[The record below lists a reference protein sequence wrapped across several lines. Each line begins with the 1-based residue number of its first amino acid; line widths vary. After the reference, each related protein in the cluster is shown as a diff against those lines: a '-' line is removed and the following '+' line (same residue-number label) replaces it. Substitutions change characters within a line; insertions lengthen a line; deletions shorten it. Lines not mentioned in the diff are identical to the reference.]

1 MNVLVVFTYGY
12 SFKTWENS
20 GTISREISLYK
31 KLHEDYNIN
40 FLFLTFGGKEDE
52 KFNYEDQRIKIL
64 PIYTKIK
71 VKNSKF
77 LNYLNSFFIPFYIKK
92 EIKDIDI
99 VKQNQLLGSWISIII
114 KFLYKKPI
122 FVITGYDMYKF
133 SIEENK
139 KYFVKKLYKVLTKY
153 TLKFADLY
161 TVTSNSDRKFLS
173 DTFKLNKE
181 IKIRRNWILKK
192 EYKNYNERYKN
203 KILSVGRLE
212 HQKDFNYLIESFK
225 NTQFQIDIIGEGS
238 LKKSLM
244 NLANQNNVNLNILN
258 NVDNESLLD
267 IIKNYKYFIST
278 SSFEGNPKS
287 LLEALSSGC
296 VVIATDI
303 ENHKEIIKDT
313 NYGILYS
320 KQNNELPE
328 IIDSLG
334 KNKANEMLI
343 SENAYR
349 IVNDIFSIKKIVSD
363 EILDYQNLLIDDK

>member
-1 MNVLVVFTYGY
+1 M
-12 SFKTWENS
+12 
-20 GTISREISLYK
+20 
-31 KLHEDYNIN
+31 
-40 FLFLTFGGKEDE
+40 
-52 KFNYEDQRIKIL
+52 
-64 PIYTKIK
+64 
-71 VKNSKF
+71 
-77 LNYLNSFFIPFYIKK
+77 
-92 EIKDIDI
+92 
-99 VKQNQLLGSWISIII
+99 
-114 KFLYKKPI
+114 
-122 FVITGYDMYKF
+122 
-133 SIEENK
+133 
-139 KYFVKKLYKVLTKY
+139 
-153 TLKFADLY
+153 
-161 TVTSNSDRKFLS
+161 
-173 DTFKLNKE
+173 
-181 IKIRRNWILKK
+181 
-192 EYKNYNERYKN
+192 
-203 KILSVGRLE
+203 
-212 HQKDFNYLIESFK
+212 IESFK

-349 IVNDIFSIKKIVSD
+349 IVNDIFSIKKI
-363 EILDYQNLLIDDK
+363 I

>member
-52 KFNYEDQRIKIL
+52 KFNYEDQGIKIL

-122 FVITGYDMYKF
+122 FVRTGYDMYKF

-139 KYFVKKLYKVLTKY
+139 KYFIKKLYKVLTKY

-192 EYKNYNERYKN
+192 EYKNYNERYTN

-267 IIKNYKYFIST
+267 IIKNYKYFVST

-303 ENHKEIIKDT
+303 ENHKEIIKDS
-313 NYGILYS
+313 NYGMLYS
-320 KQNNELPE
+320 KQNNELPK

-363 EILDYQNLLIDDK
+363 EILDYQNLLVDDK

>member
-1 MNVLVVFTYGY
+1 
-12 SFKTWENS
+12 
-20 GTISREISLYK
+20 
-31 KLHEDYNIN
+31 
-40 FLFLTFGGKEDE
+40 
-52 KFNYEDQRIKIL
+52 
-64 PIYTKIK
+64 
-71 VKNSKF
+71 
-77 LNYLNSFFIPFYIKK
+77 
-92 EIKDIDI
+92 
-99 VKQNQLLGSWISIII
+99 
-114 KFLYKKPI
+114 
-122 FVITGYDMYKF
+122 
-133 SIEENK
+133 
-139 KYFVKKLYKVLTKY
+139 
-153 TLKFADLY
+153 
-161 TVTSNSDRKFLS
+161 
-173 DTFKLNKE
+173 
-181 IKIRRNWILKK
+181 
-192 EYKNYNERYKN
+192 
-203 KILSVGRLE
+203 
-212 HQKDFNYLIESFK
+212 
-225 NTQFQIDIIGEGS
+225 
-238 LKKSLM
+238 M

-320 KQNNELPE
+320 KQNNELPK

>member
-1 MNVLVVFTYGY
+1 
-12 SFKTWENS
+12 
-20 GTISREISLYK
+20 
-31 KLHEDYNIN
+31 
-40 FLFLTFGGKEDE
+40 
-52 KFNYEDQRIKIL
+52 
-64 PIYTKIK
+64 
-71 VKNSKF
+71 
-77 LNYLNSFFIPFYIKK
+77 
-92 EIKDIDI
+92 
-99 VKQNQLLGSWISIII
+99 
-114 KFLYKKPI
+114 
-122 FVITGYDMYKF
+122 MYKF

-161 TVTSNSDRKFLS
+161 TVTSYSDRKFLS

-278 SSFEGNPKS
+278 SS
-287 LLEALSSGC
+287 
-296 VVIATDI
+296 
-303 ENHKEIIKDT
+303 
-313 NYGILYS
+313 
-320 KQNNELPE
+320 
-328 IIDSLG
+328 
-334 KNKANEMLI
+334 
-343 SENAYR
+343 
-349 IVNDIFSIKKIVSD
+349 
-363 EILDYQNLLIDDK
+363 

>member
-1 MNVLVVFTYGY
+1 M
-12 SFKTWENS
+12 
-20 GTISREISLYK
+20 
-31 KLHEDYNIN
+31 
-40 FLFLTFGGKEDE
+40 
-52 KFNYEDQRIKIL
+52 
-64 PIYTKIK
+64 
-71 VKNSKF
+71 
-77 LNYLNSFFIPFYIKK
+77 
-92 EIKDIDI
+92 
-99 VKQNQLLGSWISIII
+99 
-114 KFLYKKPI
+114 
-122 FVITGYDMYKF
+122 
-133 SIEENK
+133 
-139 KYFVKKLYKVLTKY
+139 
-153 TLKFADLY
+153 
-161 TVTSNSDRKFLS
+161 
-173 DTFKLNKE
+173 
-181 IKIRRNWILKK
+181 
-192 EYKNYNERYKN
+192 
-203 KILSVGRLE
+203 
-212 HQKDFNYLIESFK
+212 IESFK

-334 KNKANEMLI
+334 KNKDNEVLI

>member
-1 MNVLVVFTYGY
+1 
-12 SFKTWENS
+12 
-20 GTISREISLYK
+20 
-31 KLHEDYNIN
+31 
-40 FLFLTFGGKEDE
+40 
-52 KFNYEDQRIKIL
+52 
-64 PIYTKIK
+64 
-71 VKNSKF
+71 
-77 LNYLNSFFIPFYIKK
+77 
-92 EIKDIDI
+92 

-122 FVITGYDMYKF
+122 FVRTGYDMYKF

-139 KYFVKKLYKVLTKY
+139 KYFIKKLYKVLTKY
-153 TLKFADLY
+153 TLKLADLY
-161 TVTSNSDRKFLS
+161 TVTSYSDRKFLR

-181 IKIRRNWILKK
+181 IKIRHNWILKK

-267 IIKNYKYFIST
+267 LIRNYKYFVST

-303 ENHKEIIKDT
+303 ENHKEIIKNT

-320 KQNNELPE
+320 KQNNELPK
-328 IIDSLG
+328 IIESLG
-334 KNKANEMLI
+334 KNRANEMLI
-343 SENAYR
+343 SENAYK
-349 IVNDIFSIKKIVSD
+349 IVNDIFSIKKIVTD
-363 EILDYQNLLIDDK
+363 EIMDYQNLLIDDK